1 VQIWRN
7 PVAQFL
13 AAGLVTMVLLVVALG
28 WLGEREATEQARRDA
43 EEITEV
49 LAQSVAEPAIPVGL
63 VEGRAAAADKFD
75 QEMRERLLI
84 GRVLRVKIWNANGW
98 IVYSDKTELMWEQF
112 GLDEDE
118 LDVMDNGGTVSSV
131 TDLAA
136 EENRFETGQGKL
148 LEVYTR
154 IWAPTGEPL
163 MFEAYFS
170 YDEVTERS
178 QSLQSAFRPITIF
191 GLLAFLAVTAPL
203 VWVLARRLDAAARER
218 ERLLRAAVEA
228 SDSERRRIA
237 RDLHDTVVQD
247 LAGTSFAL
255 SAATRQPGVAPELA
269 EKLSS
274 IGGSIRSSLRSL
286 RSLLVEIYPPDL
298 GTDGLAAAVDDL
310 VASAA
315 AAGVATSVSVA
326 DTRGVSEEA
335 VGLVWR
341 VAQESVRNALRHGNP
356 STLRVS
362 VEVRDS
368 RVILDVV
375 DDGSGFDPSRLAT
388 DGHFGLRGLRDL
400 IDETGGRLDIDS
412 APGQG
417 TRIRLEA
424 NAR

>member
-1 VQIWRN
+1 
-7 PVAQFL
+7 
-13 AAGLVTMVLLVVALG
+13 
-28 WLGEREATEQARRDA
+28 
-43 EEITEV
+43 
-49 LAQSVAEPAIPVGL
+49 
-63 VEGRAAAADKFD
+63 
-75 QEMRERLLI
+75 MRERLLI

-118 LDVMDNGGTVSSV
+118 RDVMNNGGTVSSV

-136 EENRFETGQGKL
+136 EENRFEAGQGKL

-163 MFEAYFS
+163 MFEAYLS
-170 YDEVTERS
+170 YDGVTERS
-178 QSLQSAFRPITIF
+178 QSIQSAFRPITIF
-191 GLLAFLAVTAPL
+191 GLLAFLAVTTPI

-269 EKLSS
+269 EKLSA

-286 RSLLVEIYPPDL
+286 RSLLVEIYPADL

-315 AAGVATSVSVA
+315 AAGVR
-326 DTRGVSEEA
+326 DIGVCC
-335 VGLVWR
+335 
-341 VAQESVRNALRHGNP
+341 RH
-356 STLRVS
+356 
-362 VEVRDS
+362 S
-368 RVILDVV
+368 R
-375 DDGSGFDPSRLAT
+375 RE
-388 DGHFGLRGLRDL
+388 R
-400 IDETGGRLDIDS
+400 GGRR
-412 APGQG
+412 AGVAGRPGECAQRPA
-417 TRIRLEA
+417 TRQPVDVTRQRGGPGLA
-424 NAR
+424 SDPGGGR